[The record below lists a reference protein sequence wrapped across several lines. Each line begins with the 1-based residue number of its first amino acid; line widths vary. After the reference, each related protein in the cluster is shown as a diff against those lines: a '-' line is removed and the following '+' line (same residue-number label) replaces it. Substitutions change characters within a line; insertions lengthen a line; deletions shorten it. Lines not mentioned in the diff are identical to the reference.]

1 MRNKIAVVNVY
12 GVEFPGIKSFE
23 RYLEMDNYLGK
34 VLVCGDSTLY
44 KPHFLELG
52 KKKLKKFSNADLPSL
67 KLGKFFGLLQ
77 KCLRLFDI

>member
-1 MRNKIAVVNVY
+1 
-12 GVEFPGIKSFE
+12 
-23 RYLEMDNYLGK
+23 MDNYLGK
-34 VLVCGDSTLY
+34 ILVCGYSTLY

-52 KKKLKKFSNADLPSL
+52 KKKLKKFSNADLPGL